1 MSLPLSIGIIF
12 VIGCLIGS
20 VFGFTLHALLS
31 GGYDG
36 RLTVDDTSEEKTS
49 WVLQYDGDPN
59 DIVNR
64 KSIRFQVCVRQ

>member
-12 VIGCLIGS
+12 IIGCLIGF
-20 VFGFTLHALLS
+20 VFGFTLHAILS

-36 RLTVDDTSEEKTS
+36 RLTVDDTNEVKTN
-49 WVLQYDGDPN
+49 WVLQYDGDP
-59 DIVNR
+59 DEITKK